1 MHQFKTP
8 RIPPFHSMSVA
19 NAWASG
25 HALSMVMLSN
35 PQIAVDCYLNTF
47 TLLFK
52 PMKTTFDGGPPL
64 MEDGLWWKMTFDGRW
79 PSICKMTFMDDDLW
93 WRVPSKWWS
102 CSIFLRSS
110 SFLRLSQCLT
120 SHSSLEDDPLWKTT
134 FDGRPPLMVHLT
146 FGSVCRLRLLRNKA
160 FGLS

>member
-1 MHQFKTP
+1 MKEDIKPGVHQFKTP

-52 PMKTTFDGGPPL
+52 PMKLRVLIRT
-64 MEDGLWWKMTFDGRW
+64 
-79 PSICKMTFMDDDLW
+79 SIRKK
-93 WRVPSKWWS
+93 RKEKINSESP
-102 CSIFLRSS
+102 
-110 SFLRLSQCLT
+110 T
-120 SHSSLEDDPLWKTT
+120 SR
-134 FDGRPPLMVHLT
+134 G
-146 FGSVCRLRLLRNKA
+146 
-160 FGLS
+160 